1 MNEIIKLELLKYPQ
15 GFEWSLDA
23 PLDGGGVLETLHP
36 IGDPYYSS
44 DGLED
49 VETIKCPPDL
59 WSQYLQCSK
68 GRWSSTAQTN
78 LVNFANKYGFSHYI
92 ILQKDITNLSD
103 NSRENPFPPTR
114 KFIFD
119 DIENLKQAHY
129 DYLQMGTFSQ
139 FALDILNNTG
149 IYLHAGFTKDG
160 YVMESQS
167 THSNIW
173 LTWYQSVMKGHAR
186 LCSVCK
192 LPFYSKRKNA
202 DVCGGTC
209 RNLKSKGSK

>member
-15 GFEWSLDA
+15 GFEWGGNAVKDA
-23 PLDGGGVLETLHP
+23 GGIVPFLYP
-36 IGDPYYSS
+36 IGDQDY
-44 DGLED
+44 DNLENI
-49 VETIKCPPDL
+49 EFIPCPPDL
-59 WSQYLQCSK
+59 WSKYLQCGK
-68 GRWSSTAQTN
+68 GRWDQSVQTN
-78 LVNFANKYGFSHYI
+78 LVEFANKYGFDRYLVLH
-92 ILQKDITNLSD
+92 KDITNISD
-103 NSRENPFPPTR
+103 LKRENICPPSL
-114 KFIFD
+114 
-119 DIENLKQAHY
+119 DIIKLDMQNLQQAHLK
-129 DYLQMGTFSQ
+129 YLEMGTFYAHS
-139 FALDILNNTG
+139 LDILNGSAFNLTTE
-149 IYLHAGFTKDG
+149 FTKEG
-160 YVMESQS
+160 LFMESHG